1 MPVSV
6 ASLLLY
12 ANLPIFHQENLTKP
26 QPMADEK
33 KHTMWARFGRVTF
46 SRELATKVALALA
59 LVVLVGLLFP
69 RGEAIETEY
78 KVGGLWPQNDL
89 YAPFSFPILRDPQE
103 YQRDVEAA
111 QTRVYPVFERDAHLV
126 EQQIEQVRNFFAR
139 LREALRAQERRR
151 RSHDPSDSVQ
161 AALLLS
167 QMDIKF
173 LEHEWGVLAS
183 LSDEALTTL
192 QHTIESSLQRCLGQ
206 GIIDVKKATLPR
218 GEIALRKGTMEEILP
233 LGTFLDEEEAAA
245 QLERDLLAQ
254 YLRESDTLE
263 VARKIALVHMVANVK
278 YNRLATERARQ
289 IAIESVPRTAGF
301 VQEGDRI
308 IGKNERIT
316 PEIKQKIDSL
326 RKAKHERGFVAVG
339 SLQVIGTFLHV
350 AMVLAPF
357 VIYLRLFRKRIFGNN
372 RRLALIALLILMEC
386 FFAYLTYALNVAA
399 PLEYLIVVPAASML
413 LTIIF
418 DSRVGLY
425 GTVVIAYLVGGVR
438 GNDYAV
444 ALAALVAGALA
455 VYTVRD
461 IRNRSQIIRSFGFI
475 FLGYAITILALGLER
490 IESVGNLVEELTFAL
505 ANSLISPVLTFG
517 LLIFFERYFDVTTDL
532 TLIELGQFHH
542 PLLKMLSEKAP
553 GTYHHSMT
561 MANLAEAAAAAVGA
575 NEVLARVGAYFHDIG
590 KIEKPTYFVENQKGS
605 RNRHDKLAPRMS
617 SLIIQNHVKKGIA
630 LAREYGLPEEVVD
643 FIPQHHGTTLID
655 FFYRKALALA
665 ERSDDETKRDEIN
678 EQDYRYPGP
687 KPQTKET
694 GILMLADSIEAAAR
708 ALEDPS
714 PQKLEAMIDELVK
727 KRFEEG
733 ELDECP
739 LTLKDLTKIKKAFLN
754 VLVGVYHSRVKYP
767 EEVKEEERK
776 ERTPEPAALTV
787 TETEGN
793 SRKETEEMKDVFPAR
808 EKTPGSLS
816 RTIKAID
823 NQ

>member
-1 MPVSV
+1 
-6 ASLLLY
+6 
-12 ANLPIFHQENLTKP
+12 
-26 QPMADEK
+26 
-33 KHTMWARFGRVTF
+33 MWAYLRGLRL
-46 SRELATKVALALA
+46 SRELATKLTLALG

-69 RGEAIETEY
+69 RGEAIEAEY
-78 KVGGLWPQNDL
+78 RVGGLWPQNDL
-89 YAPFSFPILRDPQE
+89 YAPFSFPILRDPAE
-103 YQRDVEAA
+103 YQRDVQEAKA
-111 QTRVYPVFERDAHLV
+111 RAYPVFERNGTRTEQQV
-126 EQQIEQVRNFFAR
+126 EQLRTFFAR
-139 LREALRAQERRR
+139 LQEALRAQARYRT
-151 RSHDPSDSVQ
+151 SGSSADSAH
-161 AALLLS
+161 AARLLEQVELR
-167 QMDIKF
+167 F
-173 LEHEWGVLAS
+173 HEHEWKVLAS
-183 LSDEALTTL
+183 LSSEALTAM
-192 QHTIESSLQRCLGQ
+192 QEVIETSMRSCLEQ
-206 GIIDVKKATLPR
+206 GILDVEKKTLPR
-218 GEIALRKGTMEEILP
+218 RELALRKGTLEEILP
-233 LGTFLDEEEAAA
+233 LDTFLDEEEAAA
-245 QLERDLLAQ
+245 RMERDLLAH
-254 YLRESDTLE
+254 YAGMNDTLE
-263 VARKIALVHMVANVK
+263 VARKIALVHLLPNVT
-278 YNRLATERARQ
+278 YNAGATERALQ
-289 IAIESVPRTAGF
+289 VAIESVPRTAGF

-326 RKAKHERGFVAVG
+326 RKARHERGSVAVG
-339 SLQVIGTFLHV
+339 SLQMVGTFLHV
-350 AMVLAPF
+350 GIVLTPF
-357 VIYLRLFRKRIFGNN
+357 VIYLWLFRKRIFGNN

-386 FFAYLTYALNVAA
+386 FFAYLTRALNVAA
-399 PLEYLIVVPAASML
+399 PLEYLIAVPAASML

-425 GTVVIAYLVGGVR
+425 GTMVTAYLVGGVW
-438 GNDYAV
+438 GNDYTV

-475 FLGYAITILALGLER
+475 FLGYAITIIALGLER
-490 IESVGNLVEELTFAL
+490 IEEVGTLVEELTFAL

-517 LLIFFERYFDVTTDL
+517 LLIFFERYFKVTTDL

-605 RNRHDKLAPRMS
+605 RNRHEKLAPRMS

-630 LAREYGLPEEVVD
+630 LAREYNLPEEVVA

-655 FFYRKALALA
+655 FFYHKALAMA
-665 ERSDDETKRDEIN
+665 QNSDDETKIDEIN

-708 ALEDPS
+708 SLDDPS
-714 PQKLEAMIDELVK
+714 PQKLEAMIDDLIK

-739 LTLKDLTKIKKAFLN
+739 LTLKDLTKIKQAFLN

-767 EEVKEEERK
+767 EMDKEEERK
-776 ERTPEPAALTV
+776 ESKTTASAIPKDDAQLPRETDIRRDDEPARPV
-787 TETEGN
+787 PDE
-793 SRKETEEMKDVFPAR
+793 R
-808 EKTPGSLS
+808 LS

>member
-1 MPVSV
+1 
-6 ASLLLY
+6 
-12 ANLPIFHQENLTKP
+12 
-26 QPMADEK
+26 
-33 KHTMWARFGRVTF
+33 MWAHLRGLRF
-46 SRELATKVALALA
+46 SRELAAKLMLGLG
-59 LVVLVGLLFP
+59 LVVLVGMLFP
-69 RGEAIETEY
+69 RGEAIEAEY
-78 KVGGLWPQNDL
+78 RVGGLWPQNDL
-89 YAPFSFPILRDPQE
+89 YAPFSFPILRDPAE
-103 YQRDVEAA
+103 YQRDVQEAKA
-111 QTRVYPVFERDAHLV
+111 RAYPVFERNGSRTEQQV
-126 EQQIEQVRNFFAR
+126 EQLRTFFAR
-139 LREALRAQERRR
+139 LQEALRAQARYRT
-151 RSHDPSDSVQ
+151 SNSPADSAR
-161 AALLLS
+161 AARLLEQVELR
-167 QMDIKF
+167 F
-173 LEHEWGVLAS
+173 HEHEWRVLAS
-183 LSDEALTTL
+183 LSSEALTAM
-192 QHTIESSLQRCLGQ
+192 QEVIETSMRSCLEQ
-206 GIIDVKKATLPR
+206 GILDVGKKTLPR
-218 GEIALRKGTMEEILP
+218 RELALRKGTLEEILP
-233 LGTFLDEEEAAA
+233 LDTFLDEEEAAA
-245 QLERDLLAQ
+245 RLERDLLAH
-254 YLRESDTLE
+254 YAGMNDTLE
-263 VARKIALVHMVANVK
+263 VARKIALVHLLPNVK
-278 YNRLATERARQ
+278 YNAGATERALQ
-289 IAIESVPRTAGF
+289 VAIESVPRTAGF

-326 RKAKHERGFVAVG
+326 RRARHERGSVAVG

-350 AMVLAPF
+350 GIVLTPF
-357 VIYLRLFRKRIFGNN
+357 VIYLWLFRKRIFGNN

-386 FFAYLTYALNVAA
+386 FFAYLTRVLNVAA

-425 GTVVIAYLVGGVR
+425 GTMVTAYLVGGVW
-438 GNDYAV
+438 GNDYTV

-475 FLGYAITILALGLER
+475 FLGYAITIIALGLER
-490 IESVGNLVEELTFAL
+490 IEEVGTLVEELTFAL

-517 LLIFFERYFDVTTDL
+517 LLIFFERYFKVTTDL

-605 RNRHDKLAPRMS
+605 RNRHEKLAPRMS

-630 LAREYGLPEEVVD
+630 LAREYNLPEEVVA

-655 FFYRKALALA
+655 FFYHKALAMA
-665 ERSDDETKRDEIN
+665 QNSEDETKIDEIN

-708 ALEDPS
+708 SLDDPS
-714 PQKLEAMIDELVK
+714 PQKLEAMIDDLIK

-739 LTLKDLTKIKKAFLN
+739 LTLKDLTKIKQAFLN

-767 EEVKEEERK
+767 ETDKEEDRK
-776 ERTPEPAALTV
+776 ESRTTASAMPKDDAQLPRETDIPRDDEPARPV
-787 TETEGN
+787 PDE
-793 SRKETEEMKDVFPAR
+793 R
-808 EKTPGSLS
+808 LS